1 MKKRKKY
8 AWLNEVSN
16 NVVKQAVKD
25 ACKPIK
31 PSSMGK
37 PSILASRPNAAP
49 HRVST
54 MTASS

>member
-37 PSILASRPNAAP
+37 PSIPIQDQTPL
-49 HRVST
+49 HT
-54 MTASS
+54 EFLQ